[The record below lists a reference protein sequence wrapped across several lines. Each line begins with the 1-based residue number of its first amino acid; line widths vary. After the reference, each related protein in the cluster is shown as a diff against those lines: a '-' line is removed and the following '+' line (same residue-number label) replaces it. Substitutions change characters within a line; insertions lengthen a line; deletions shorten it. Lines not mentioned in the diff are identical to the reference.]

1 MRQVARR
8 LEVSRK
14 TVRYQTA
21 FEKKSSLPKLEPAPM
36 YGCIPIPKV
45 CVLVTIAMVWVQC
58 GCTSKTN
65 VAEESPSPS
74 IHEQVLAVQH
84 RKSREI
90 RSNSAIDEAGLGQL
104 AGLTELEVLSLTRA
118 EFSDEFVDTLSS
130 LVGLR
135 QIRLENALVGDRSA
149 KAISKLR
156 NLSSINLPNCKISDD
171 GLEDWPLLDD
181 LVLLRIGSPNLSDA
195 ALTTVAK
202 MKSLRFLHLV
212 NVAITDAGLKHLYS
226 MDQLESLYI
235 DGGSVT
241 EDGLAELLQAMPK
254 LHFHRD
260 QQHLPTDPQ
269 ANDHGK
275 H

>member
-1 MRQVARR
+1 MHRV
-8 LEVSRK
+8 K
-14 TVRYQTA
+14 PFTTA
-21 FEKKSSLPKLEPAPM
+21 LKRNPHSNPKLKPVPM
-36 YGCIPIPKV
+36 FRSMSIPQV
-45 CVLVTIAMVWVQC
+45 CVLVTCAMVCVQC
-58 GCTSKTN
+58 GCQSRTN
-65 VAEESPSPS
+65 VTQESPSPS

-84 RKSREI
+84 GDSREI
-90 RSNSAIDEAGLGQL
+90 RSNLAMDDAGLGQL

-118 EFSDEFVDTLSS
+118 EVSDEFAGTLSS

-135 QIRLENALVGDRSA
+135 QIRLENAAIGDRSA

-156 NLSSINLPNCKISDD
+156 NLSSINLPNCNISDD
-171 GLEDWPLLDD
+171 GLEDWPSLHE

-195 ALTTVAK
+195 ALATVAK

-212 NVAITDAGLKHLYS
+212 NVAMTDAGLKHLYS
-226 MDQLESLYI
+226 MEQLESLYI
-235 DGGSVT
+235 DGGGVT
-241 EDGLAELLQAMPK
+241 EDGLSALLQAMPK

-269 ANDHGK
+269 ADNHGK

>member
-1 MRQVARR
+1 M
-8 LEVSRK
+8 LES
-14 TVRYQTA
+14 
-21 FEKKSSLPKLEPAPM
+21 APM
-36 YGCIPIPKV
+36 FGSIPIPQVCIFVTCAMV
-45 CVLVTIAMVWVQC
+45 CVQG
-58 GCTSKTN
+58 GCNSRTN
-65 VAEESPSPS
+65 VTEESPSIS
-74 IHEQVLAVQH
+74 IHEQVLAVQNGS
-84 RKSREI
+84 SREI

-118 EFSDEFVDTLSS
+118 EFSDEFADTLSS

-135 QIRLENALVGDRSA
+135 QIRLENAFVGDRSA

-181 LVLLRIGSPNLSDA
+181 LVLLRIGSPNLSDV

-241 EDGLAELLQAMPK
+241 EDGLSALLLVMPK

-260 QQHLPTDPQ
+260 QQHLPNDPQ